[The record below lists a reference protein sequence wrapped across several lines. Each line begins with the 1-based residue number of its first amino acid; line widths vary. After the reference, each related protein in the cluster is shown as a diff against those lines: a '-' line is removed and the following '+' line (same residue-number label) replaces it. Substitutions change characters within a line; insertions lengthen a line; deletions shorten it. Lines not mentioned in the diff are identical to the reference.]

1 MRGLDDR
8 RFLVAGG
15 GSGIGEATA
24 RRLVEEGARVVVADG
39 NAAAAE
45 RVAAE
50 IDAEWAAYDQGD
62 AQSIRNLFRTVTDGG
77 PINGVAVVAGVHL
90 GAIAIADITAENYAH
105 VHGVNVL
112 GVLRMIQHAA
122 NTVVDDHRSSVVVV
136 GSVAG
141 IRPEILDAVY
151 ASSKAAAQAIVRSA
165 ALEFAP
171 RGLRLNSVLPGSI
184 VTPLAI
190 SLTSLEAI
198 QQDAA
203 QILPMRRP
211 GESAEVASAIAFL
224 LSDDASHI
232 TGTEVIVDGGLFAN
246 SPGPGGSQ
254 P

>member
-1 MRGLDDR
+1 MRGLEDR

-24 RRLVEEGARVVVADG
+24 RRLVEEGARVVVADR

-62 AQSIRNLFRTVTDGG
+62 AQSIRTLFRAVADGG

-90 GAIAIADITAENYAH
+90 GAIAIADITTEDYAQ

-112 GVLRMIQHAA
+112 GVLRMIQQAA
-122 NTVVDDHRSSVVVV
+122 SCVVDDRRSSIVVV

-141 IRPEILDAVY
+141 IRPEVLDAVY

-165 ALEFAP
+165 ALEFAS

-184 VTPLAI
+184 VTPLAV
-190 SLTSLEAI
+190 SLTSLESI
-198 QQDAA
+198 ERDAT
-203 QILPMRRP
+203 QVLPMGRP
-211 GESAEVASAIAFL
+211 GQSAEVASAIAFL
-224 LSDDASHI
+224 LSDEASHI
-232 TGTEVIVDGGLFAN
+232 TGTELIVDGGLFAN
-246 SPGPGGSQ
+246 SPGPGSSQ
-254 P
+254 S